1 MKSLYLR
8 SGLALLCGA
17 ILSACGG
24 SDGSLQLS
32 GSVSGL
38 YKDGLK
44 LINKGNGSTIT
55 VAAGATSFFFTDP
68 LIAVD
73 DYFDVQ
79 IAEQPTN
86 ASCSVSNNQGKAN
99 VYNAYYVVVT
109 CASTPRTLGGTVN
122 NLKADG
128 LVLANGPE
136 TVTIAKPASGTS
148 ATFTFPAKVGDGQSY
163 GVNVLSQPTG
173 QQCTIKS
180 GTGVGL
186 IGVNNENSVV
196 VDCTP

>member
-8 SGLALLCGA
+8 SGLALLCGV

-32 GSVSGL
+32 GSISGL
-38 YKDGLK
+38 AKDGLK
-44 LINKGNGSTIT
+44 LVNNGNGET
-55 VAAGATSFFFTDP
+55 VTVTSGATSFYFEK

-79 IAEQPTN
+79 VATQPTN
-86 ASCSVSNNQGKAN
+86 ALCSVSNNQGKAN

-122 NLKADG
+122 NLTADG

-186 IGVNNENSVV
+186 IGENNANSVV